1 VEEIQ
6 RSRILQAMAHEV
18 ALRGPTGVTV
28 ARVIARSGVSRR
40 AFYSQFSDVE
50 ACFLAAFDVGVEQL
64 RARASAAYG
73 AEPSWREGVRA
84 ALAAILRYLEDEP
97 LLARLC
103 VVHASGAGP
112 RVLEHRARVIAE
124 ASRAVDL
131 GRRQRTAS
139 REPPPIVAEGV
150 VGAVLAVLYNRL
162 TDSGAPDAGELAAT
176 PALIDLHGQLA
187 SIVVLPYLGA
197 STAARELDRSPPQP
211 TAPPAA
217 SKRRTSGRGLV
228 DLPGGRL
235 TYRTVQVLRA
245 IAQHPGASNRE
256 ISQRAGIVDQGQISK
271 ILGRLQEQG
280 LIVNKGG
287 SAQTRGTPN
296 AWWLT
301 RRGETLEQTLRE
313 PSGRPQPGNGSG
325 SRRPAI

>member
-1 VEEIQ
+1 
-6 RSRILQAMAHEV
+6 MAHEV
-18 ALRGPTGVTV
+18 ALRGPSAVTV

-40 AFYSQFSDVE
+40 AFYSLFADIE
-50 ACFLAAFDVGVEQL
+50 ACFLAAFEAGAEQL
-64 RARASAAYG
+64 RARARAAY
-73 AEPSWREGVRA
+73 ADEPNWREGIRA
-84 ALAAILRYLEDEP
+84 ALAAMLRYLEEEP

-112 RVLEHRARVIAE
+112 RVLERRARVIAE

-131 GRRQRTAS
+131 GRTQRVAS

-162 TDSGAPDAGELAAT
+162 AGSDAAGGEVTSA

-197 STAARELDRSPPQP
+197 GTAARELDRNPPP
-211 TAPPAA
+211 PLTPPAA
-217 SKRRTSGRGLV
+217 PQRRSSRRGLV

-245 IAQHPGASNRE
+245 VVRCPGASNRE

-280 LIVNKGG
+280 FVVNKGG
-287 SAQTRGTPN
+287 SAHARGTPN

-301 RRGETLEQTLRE
+301 KRGEALERTLRE
-313 PSGRPQPGNGSG
+313 PGGRRQPGNGSG
-325 SRRPAI
+325 SRRPAT